1 MIEAAIRQVTVFVI
15 TVLALV
21 NMSSGLMDVAV
32 SPVVALTT
40 FNVVPMKRNV
50 RKVEF
55 LMVEICGVFILLMF
69 CNLNN

>member
-1 MIEAAIRQVTVFVI
+1 MIEAAIRQMTVFVI

>member
-40 FNVVPMKRNV
+40 FNVVPMNRNV

-69 CNLNN
+69 DNLNN

>member
-40 FNVVPMKRNV
+40 FNVVPMNRNV

>member
-1 MIEAAIRQVTVFVI
+1 MFVI

-40 FNVVPMKRNV
+40 FNVVPMNRNV